1 VNPGNNTQAVRDFI
15 SPTVTTP
22 SHSTMYS
29 LDASITKELWE
40 LPGGTM
46 QLALGGQVR
55 KEELVNNN
63 QNAKLDTYS
72 LTTSSAFGKHTV
84 TAGYFELL
92 APVLNQLEIN
102 ASGRY
107 DHYSEGF
114 SHFSPKIGAKY
125 TPLRQ
130 LAFRGTY
137 SKGFRAPTFA
147 ESGARSQYAG
157 FSTFTPPETFQ
168 NAHGGLTSG
177 RQHQSLR
184 PGLFAGRRLCR
195 QPGSEAGKVAQLHP
209 GRDRR
214 ADPMAQSD
222 GRLL

>member
-29 LDASITKELWE
+29 LDASITKTLWA
-40 LPGGTM
+40 LPGGDM
-46 QLALGGQVR
+46 QLAVGGQIR

-63 QNAKLDTYS
+63 QNAKLDTYT

-84 TAGYFELL
+84 SAGYFEVL
-92 APVLNQLEIN
+92 APVFDQLEIN

-125 TPLRQ
+125 TPMRQ

-137 SKGFRAPTFA
+137 SQGFRAPTFA
-147 ESGARSQYAG
+147 ESGARSAVRRLLDLHPADG
-157 FSTFTPPETFQ
+157 LPERPRRPD
-168 NAHGGLTSG
+168 GGG
-177 RQHQSLR
+177 RQHQPLR

-195 QPGSEAGKVAQLHP
+195 QPGPEAGEVAQLH
-209 GRDRR
+209 GW
-214 ADPMAQSD
+214 A
-222 GRLL
+222 